1 MFTAVAN
8 NNQALIYDS
17 LYMDLNAADYIGKL
31 SSPLNIGTNLQDVYT
46 GFNNNVDIKSG
57 SIALSADLGYFDFVA
72 ANTTGSIML
81 PTQTVTGRTFLIGS
95 SWTIQWWGY
104 WDVITGR
111 DVCLFS
117 QGNPANNNGLHIQAR
132 TSKLQ
137 FAMFNSDLTSTA
149 NLVTGRWDHYAC
161 VFSNASQLGYRKV
174 IYINGVQ
181 DSTATFAAAYG
192 GGDVGDPFVIGTNIW
207 GGTIGQ
213 GNSAYDGR
221 VGEVQ
226 IYGRALN
233 ASEVFNNFQATKSRY
248 NKI

>member
-1 MFTAVAN
+1 MFTAAAYQ
-8 NNQALIYDS
+8 NQSLIYDS

-46 GFNNNVDIKSG
+46 GYANNVTVTSG
-57 SIALSADLGYFDFVA
+57 SIGLSADLGYFDFAA
-72 ANTTGSIML
+72 ANTTGSQMRCDQNI
-81 PTQTVTGRTFLIGS
+81 TGRTFLINS

-104 WDVITGR
+104 WDVISGR

-117 QGNPANNNGLHIQAR
+117 QGNFANNNGLHIQAR

-149 NLVTGRWDHYAC
+149 NLVTGRWDNYAC
-161 VFSNASQLGYRKV
+161 VFQNASTLGYRKT

-181 DSTATFAAAYG
+181 DSTQTFASAYG
-192 GGDVGDPFVIGTNIW
+192 GGDVGDPFIIGANVFTSPV
-207 GGTIGQ
+207 GQ
-213 GNSAYDGR
+213 GTVGYDGR
-221 VGEVQ
+221 VGEIQ